1 MMNMSRKITILF
13 AVLCIATLVVSAGDK
28 KMSAADHVAKL
39 KAELGLS
46 DEQATQAE
54 AIIAENMAKRHEA
67 HAPIK
72 ALKEEVHAL
81 RGHENADAEA
91 NAEAIAA
98 KIAEIKAAKAENA
111 TARKAHHDRLRAIL
125 TEEQAVKFDEMMA
138 AHQMEGK
145 KKAKH

>member
-1 MMNMSRKITILF
+1 MMSMSRKITILF

-28 KMSAADHVAKL
+28 KMSAADHAVKL

-46 DEQATQAE
+46 GEQATQAE
-54 AIIAENMAKRHEA
+54 AIIAGNMAKMNDA
-67 HAPIK
+67 HAAIK

-81 RGHENADAEA
+81 RGHENADA
-91 NAEAIAA
+91 NAEAIEA

-111 TARKAHHDRLRAIL
+111 TARKAHHASLRAIL
-125 TEEQAVKFDEMMA
+125 TEEQAAQFDEMMA